1 MVLFKALIIILA
13 SDKFSVERLNKKC
26 LDHDYIIG
34 QKVLLIKDGVLCKA
48 EDKNT
53 SPWTITQVHCNG
65 TVRIQCG
72 CVSEQLNIGRINPLF
87 K

>member
-1 MVLFKALIIILA
+1 MVKALLFENFGIRMRQCKI
-13 SDKFSVERLNKKC
+13 KKKN
-26 LDHDYIIG
+26 LDYDHTIG

-72 CVSEQLNIGRINPLF
+72 SMSE
-87 K
+87 